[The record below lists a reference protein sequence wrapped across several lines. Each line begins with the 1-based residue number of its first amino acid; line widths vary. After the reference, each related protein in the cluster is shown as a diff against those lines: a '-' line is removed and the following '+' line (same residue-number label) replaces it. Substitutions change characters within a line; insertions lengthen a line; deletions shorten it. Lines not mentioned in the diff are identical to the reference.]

1 MVVFFNNL
9 NNFNIWAAGQFAV
22 VLLAFAVAGVVT
34 GCGQSNLKVVS
45 ADATL
50 PPEEDSAAFLDRMS
64 SLDAVGENDAM
75 RSILL
80 LLDEKDTAKSFEKR
94 VKLLADRNIVS
105 ANWDF
110 AAHRLITRG
119 KFAYMIYQS
128 SKFPGGV
135 ILSLT
140 GPTQRYCLRE
150 LQYHQVMASGALF
163 APVTGMELVGVLT
176 RADEYIRTGNL
187 PDEVPEEG
195 SDEE

>member
-128 SKFPGGV
+128 SKFPGGGYPV
-135 ILSLT
+135 PHRTNPAVLPTGTAISPSNGVGGSL
-140 GPTQRYCLRE
+140 C
-150 LQYHQVMASGALF
+150 
-163 APVTGMELVGVLT
+163 
-176 RADEYIRTGNL
+176 TGNGDGTGRRAH
-187 PDEVPEEG
+187 PCR
-195 SDEE
+195 